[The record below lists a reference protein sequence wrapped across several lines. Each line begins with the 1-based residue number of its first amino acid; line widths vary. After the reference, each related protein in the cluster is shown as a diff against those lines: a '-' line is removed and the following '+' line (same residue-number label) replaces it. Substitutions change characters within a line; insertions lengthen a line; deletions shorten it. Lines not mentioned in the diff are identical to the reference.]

1 MERMK
6 GGKTVQFLYVGY
18 YDADRMDALS
28 KEEIDALMSHCDA
41 LMNTFNKQVN
51 VLSDWHPGLAT
62 QALYWRDGVVQS
74 NDEPDRSSGE
84 QIGSLIVFEARD
96 LDQAMELAFLHPT
109 TQVAEGESY
118 GWRAEV
124 RPLSGTS

>member
-1 MERMK
+1 M
-6 GGKTVQFLYVGY
+6 QFLYVGY
-18 YDADRMDALS
+18 YDAERMDALS
-28 KEEIDALMSHCDA
+28 KEEIDALMSRCDV
-41 LMNTFNKQVN
+41 LMNTFNEQVD
-51 VLSDWHPGLAT
+51 VLSDWHPGLTT
-62 QALYWRDGVVQS
+62 QAFYWQDGVVQK
-74 NDEPDRSSGE
+74 NVEPDRTHGE

-96 LDQAMELAFLHPT
+96 LDHAMELASLHPT